1 MLEIYLLEHLAAF
14 AECGTLSAASEK
26 LHLSQP
32 ALSRSMQKLEEL
44 LDVTLFTRQKNK
56 LTLNEN
62 GKLAAEYAL
71 QILALEHNMI
81 EGIRDFDRKNHTI
94 SIGCCAPVPLEELVP
109 LLTDHYIGMTIASEL
124 RGDNLLLD
132 GLLQGTYQLAV
143 LHENPQN
150 KDLHAVPCG
159 HEQLYI
165 SLPPAHPL
173 ASYPGLYLKD
183 LDGQSLLLYTKI
195 GFWYEF
201 CVQKM
206 PNAKFLMQNERDVF
220 VELVEASALPS
231 FTTDVKIKCGQS
243 RPNRVNVLILD
254 SEASVTYYLACKAAD
269 KKYFRPFFQRLHE
282 HTLKV

>member
-44 LDVTLFTRQKNK
+44 LAVTLFTRQKNK

-62 GKLAAEYAL
+62 GKLAAEYAMHL
-71 QILALEHNMI
+71 LASEHDMI
-81 EGIRDFDRKNHTI
+81 KGIRDFDRKNHTI
-94 SIGCCAPVPLEELVP
+94 FIGCCAPVPLEELVP
-109 LLTDHYIGMTIASEL
+109 LLTNHYIGMTIASEL
-124 RGDNLLLD
+124 RGDQLLLD
-132 GLLQGTYQLAV
+132 GLLQGIYQLIV
-143 LHENPQN
+143 LHEKPQS
-150 KDLHAVPCG
+150 KDLYAVPCG
-159 HEQLYI
+159 CEQLYI

-206 PNAKFLMQNERDVF
+206 PHAKFLMQNERDVF
-220 VELVEASALPS
+220 LELVEASALPS

-254 SEASVTYYLACKAAD
+254 SEASVTYYLACKATD
-269 KKYFRPFFQRLHE
+269 KKYFQPFFQKLHE
-282 HTLKV
+282 HSLNA